1 MRIPSIAL
9 NYREV
14 LDPLHPS
21 LAVSIKF
28 FFDKTAVI
36 WLNKNIR
43 SYLSLIH
50 ISEPTRRSY
59 IS

>member
-1 MRIPSIAL
+1 MRMPSIAL

-14 LDPLHPS
+14 SGPLHPS

-43 SYLSLIH
+43 SYRAERFLDY
-50 ISEPTRRSY
+50 E
-59 IS
+59 